1 MNYIVYFKGVV
12 DSVSF
17 TQCLARR
24 FKGMINI
31 ENANF
36 ITSNYS
42 FYSCTCHYKDN
53 SIQFIFD
60 NYNDFDDSSVI
71 KRCND
76 EYNLQISYNGNHY
89 YKTAL
94 VELMNKDD
102 SDKVSTE
109 TKNKKN
115 EIVLNILIR
124 TLHMSQLF
132 NSSTQPMKPNH

>member
-1 MNYIVYFKGVV
+1 MNCIVYFKGVV

-24 FKGMINI
+24 FKGMINV

-36 ITSNYS
+36 ITSDYS

-60 NYNDFDDSSVI
+60 NYSDFDDSGVI

-76 EYNLQISYNGNHY
+76 EYNLQISYNGNSHY
-89 YKTAL
+89 RTAL
-94 VELMNKDD
+94 VELMNSDD
-102 SDKVSTE
+102 DKVSTE
-109 TKNKKN
+109 TKNKRTDV
-115 EIVLNILIR
+115 VLNMIIR
-124 TLHMSQLF
+124 TLNLSHLF
-132 NSSTQPMKPNH
+132 NSNTQPIHLSH